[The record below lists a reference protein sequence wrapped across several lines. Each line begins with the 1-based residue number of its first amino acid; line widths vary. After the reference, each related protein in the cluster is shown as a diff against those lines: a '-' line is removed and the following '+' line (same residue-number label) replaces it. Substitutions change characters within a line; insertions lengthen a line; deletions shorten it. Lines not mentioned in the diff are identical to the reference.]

1 MVTTSC
7 IGGCLDA
14 QSPAEKSHMRMRQW
28 EDSDKQFLRV
38 PSMTKEEKETKN
50 WLNETKNLE
59 SRTRDDLKKAQAQCS
74 FVDSVYKSLFVC
86 VGRIG

>member
-1 MVTTSC
+1 MVTTSS

-14 QSPAEKSHMRMRQW
+14 QSPAEKTHVRMRQW

-38 PSMTKEEKETKN
+38 PSMTKEERETKN

-59 SRTRDDLKKAQAQCS
+59 SRTRDDLKKAQCS
-74 FVDSVYKSLFVC
+74 FVDSVFKSLFVC
-86 VGRIG
+86 LGRVG